1 VFVRTIPPEEA
12 TGLLKELYDRDLGK
26 HGFVPDWS
34 RAFSLAPEVLAAW
47 RQLHSAIRSRMDR
60 RRYELVT
67 LIAASRLKCAY

>member
-1 VFVRTIPPEEA
+1 LFLPTIPPEEA
-12 TGLLKELYDRDLGK
+12 AGLLKELYDRDLGK

-47 RQLHSAIRSRMDR
+47 RQLHSAIRSRMDP

-67 LIAASRLKCAY
+67 FVAASRLKCAY

>member
-1 VFVRTIPPEEA
+1 VFVRAIPPEEA
-12 TGLLKELYDRDLGK
+12 TGLLKELYDRDVAK

-47 RQLHSAIRSRMDR
+47 RQLLSTIRSRMDP

>member
-1 VFVRTIPPEEA
+1 VFVRTIPPQEA
-12 TGLLKELYDRDLGK
+12 TGLLKELYDRDVAK

-47 RQLHSAIRSRMDR
+47 RQLLSAIRSRMDP
-60 RRYELVT
+60 RRYGLVT